1 MRYTVSAVVSSV
13 LCLSLASIAPA
24 QEVKEPRSGVSFAEK
39 DGASSLLGIGLRT
52 RTMLKVKVYAIGLYV
67 DGAALSGPL
76 AAHKGKTT
84 SPEFYRDLV
93 WGDFGKHVVLKFVRD
108 VSTSQIQDA
117 FREVLPAANKA
128 RTDAFVGYFGDTK
141 VGQEYVIRWAP
152 GGVLET
158 TVVGAAKPPIADKDF
173 AAAVFSIWLGEKPI
187 QDDIKKDLV
196 SRAPALVK

>member
-1 MRYTVSAVVSSV
+1 VRYTVSAALVA
-13 LCLSLASIAPA
+13 CLSVPFAFS
-24 QEVKEPRSGVSFAEK
+24 QEVKEARSGVSFAEK
-39 DGASSLLGIGLRT
+39 DGSSSLLGVGLRT

-67 DGAALSGPL
+67 DDAALAGPL

-93 WGDFGKHVVLKFVRD
+93 WGDFGKHVVMKFTRD
-108 VSTSQIQDA
+108 VSTSQIQGA

-128 RTDAFVGYFGDTK
+128 RVDAFVSYFGDTK

-158 TVVGAAKPPIADKDF
+158 TVVGSAKPPIADKDF
-173 AAAVFSIWLGEKPI
+173 AAAVFAIWLGDKPI

-196 SRAPALVK
+196 SRAPALIK

>member
-1 MRYTVSAVVSSV
+1 VRYTVSAVLASV
-13 LCLSLASIAPA
+13 LCLSFASVTSA
-24 QEVKEPRSGVSFAEK
+24 QDVKEPRSGVSFAAK
-39 DGASSLLGIGLRT
+39 DGSSSLLGVGLRT

-67 DGAALSGPL
+67 DDAALAGPL

-108 VSTSQIQDA
+108 VSASQIQGA
-117 FREVLPAANKA
+117 FREVLPAANNA
-128 RTDAFVGYFGDTK
+128 RVDPFVSYFGDTK

-158 TVVGAAKPPIADKDF
+158 TVIGVTKPPIADKDF

-196 SRAPALVK
+196 ARAPELIK

>member
-1 MRYTVSAVVSSV
+1 MRPIALALTASAV
-13 LCLSLASIAPA
+13 LSFLPSAHA

-39 DGASSLLGIGLRT
+39 DGTSSLLGIGVRT

-67 DGAALSGPL
+67 DDAALAGPL

-84 SPEFYRDLV
+84 SPDFYRDLV
-93 WGDFGKHVVLKFVRD
+93 WGDFPKHVVLKFTRD
-108 VSTSQIQDA
+108 VSTSQIQGA
-117 FREVLPAANKA
+117 FREVLPGANKA
-128 RTDAFVGYFGDTK
+128 RVDAFVSYFGDTE

-152 GGVLET
+152 GGTLET

-173 AAAVFSIWLGEKPI
+173 AAAVFGIWLGEKPI

-196 SRAPALVK
+196 ARAAALIK

>member
-1 MRYTVSAVVSSV
+1 MRKTLSAALVA
-13 LCLSLASIAPA
+13 CLSVPLAFS
-24 QEVKEPRSGVSFAEK
+24 QEVKEPGSGVSFAEK
-39 DGASSLLGIGLRT
+39 DGSSSLLGVSLRT
-52 RTMLKVKVYAIGLYV
+52 RTMFKVKVYAIGLYV
-67 DGAALSGPL
+67 DDAALAGPL

-93 WGDFGKHVVLKFVRD
+93 WGDFGKHVVMKFTRD
-108 VSTSQIQDA
+108 VSTSQIQGA

-128 RTDAFVGYFGDTK
+128 RVDAFVSYFGDTK

-158 TVVGAAKPPIADKDF
+158 TVIGVAKPPIADKDF

-187 QDDIKKDLV
+187 QDDIKKGLV
-196 SRAPALVK
+196 SRAPALLK